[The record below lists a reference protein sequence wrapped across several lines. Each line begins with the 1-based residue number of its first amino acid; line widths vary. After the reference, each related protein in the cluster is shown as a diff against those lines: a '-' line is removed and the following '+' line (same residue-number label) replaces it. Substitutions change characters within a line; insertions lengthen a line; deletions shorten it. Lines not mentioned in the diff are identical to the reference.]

1 MLAIRLSKG
10 RLRVMPLE
18 STLMIYYSNVSCG
31 DNRQRTFVQLS
42 SDRLRTLFV
51 ADEKTI
57 RHVPHGCA
65 FRVIMAEATS
75 RQLDD
80 TGDFGRQQN
89 PKP

>member
-1 MLAIRLSKG
+1 MYHAETTVREPLYNLAL
-10 RLRVMPLE
+10 
-18 STLMIYYSNVSCG
+18 T
-31 DNRQRTFVQLS
+31 DFA
-42 SDRLRTLFV
+42 LRTLFV